1 MQCQILTTQKQYNS
15 HLSLEDH
22 AGFLSCSHSFAGT
35 HLRRW
40 SLSFSLLNLIYYWV
54 CRKADPED
62 PIEKALLG
70 LPKEGLRVLLEYIRE
85 WNTKPKFCHVA
96 QFVLFRVLRSLPP
109 TDILEVCICLF

>member
-1 MQCQILTTQKQYNS
+1 M
-15 HLSLEDH
+15 
-22 AGFLSCSHSFAGT
+22 
-35 HLRRW
+35 
-40 SLSFSLLNLIYYWV
+40 IYYWL

-109 TDILEVCICLF
+109 TDILEVITFRFLKSCIDEHADNL